1 VQPKDVPMEEASSE
15 NDVTRRDFLSTAAM
29 TVGLAVSLGVAA
41 IYSLKYLVPAK
52 KEVKYVDVLVGNLSG
67 LPDGAS
73 LEFVDGL
80 GKKAILINNKGNL
93 SAFSKICTHLGC
105 EVEWEAEKKVFFC
118 PCHHGYFDASG
129 KNIAGPPPR
138 PLDKYKVT
146 VKDGNIYVSV
156 REV

>member
-1 VQPKDVPMEEASSE
+1 MQAKNMPMEEDSSGK
-15 NDVTRRDFLSTAAM
+15 DMSRRDFLSNAAM
-29 TVGLAVSLGVAA
+29 TVGLVLSLGTAA

-52 KEVKYVDVLVGNLSG
+52 KKVKYVDVLVGNLSE

-80 GKKAILINNKGNL
+80 GKKAILINNKGKL

>member
-1 VQPKDVPMEEASSE
+1 MEENSS
-15 NDVTRRDFLSTAAM
+15 DSGVTRRDFLSSAAM
-29 TVGLAVSLGVAA
+29 TVGLVLSIGTAA

-52 KEVKYVDVLVGNLSG
+52 KKAKYVDILVGNVKG
-67 LPDGAS
+67 LPNGAS
-73 LEFVDGL
+73 LEFLDGM
-80 GKKAILINNKGNL
+80 GKKAILINNDGKI

-105 EVEWEAEKKVFFC
+105 EVEWEPEKKEFFC
-118 PCHHGYFDASG
+118 PCHHGYFNANG

-146 VKDGNIYVSV
+146 IKDGNIFVSV